1 MSLSVKARRV
11 EPHFVVGPNGERLS
25 LQDLPP
31 PDTRRWVIRRKAE
44 VISAVR
50 GGLMTRDEALA
61 RWALSEEELDSWGLA
76 FERHGLAGLRTTQ
89 RSV

>member
-1 MSLSVKARRV
+1 MSLSVQARRV
-11 EPHFVVGPNGERLS
+11 GPQFVVGPNGERLGVS
-25 LQDLPP
+25 DLPA

-50 GGLMTRDEALA
+50 GGLLTREEALA
-61 RWALSEEELDSWGLA
+61 RWSLSEEEFDSWGFA

-89 RSV
+89 RHA

>member
-1 MSLSVKARRV
+1 MSLSVRVRRI
-11 EPHFVVGPNGERLS
+11 EPLFVVGPNGERLS

-44 VISAVR
+44 VVAAVR
-50 GGLMTRDEALA
+50 GGLMTRDDALV
-61 RWALSEEELDSWGLA
+61 RWQLSEEELDSWGLA

-89 RSV
+89 RYV